1 MSLYRDINNNG
12 FTDMPMYKMYIE
24 EMENKLLT
32 TLSSCN
38 SKLEEYVK
46 TIDTELD
53 TLYDYFCKDVEKSL
67 EILDKITETSK
78 LLIKNINDQIKY
90 INSVFNQKPSKK
102 YTEHIAN
109 LISIREK
116 EQKNQMK
123 YLKIIHSLNAI

>member
-38 SKLEEYVK
+38 SKLEEYAK

-53 TLYDYFCKDVEKSL
+53 TLYDYFGTDVQKSL

>member
-116 EQKNQMK
+116 EQKNQTK